1 MTLTPAALPAALKTA
16 WSNVRLP
23 HIRVAIP
30 ALRTDQ
36 SPGRTASHAAQKHEL
51 ERQFRDDF
59 VELSR
64 IKAQPRAAPDPS
76 TNPGLAA
83 KGMSHMFRHAA

>member
-1 MTLTPAALPAALKTA
+1 MTLTSAALPAALKNA
-16 WSNVRLP
+16 WSNARMP

-36 SPGRTASHAAQKHEL
+36 SPARAASHAAQKREL

-64 IKAQPRAAPDPS
+64 IKAQPRAASHPS
-76 TNPGLAA
+76 TFSGFAA
-83 KGMSHMFRHAA
+83 KGMSRVFRSAA